1 MKALN
6 CNPAL
11 RNGAQ
16 LLAKAKAADVRA
28 GKADLVAEAEIDL
41 VHEVERKLETRRLCS
56 DATFE
61 ALAVVKALQLDA
73 EQSLDALSRLKS
85 RRRRKV
91 LSFAVIGVLSNAF
104 EDRSHFQKF
113 IQLLDQFG
121 VAEEANSRRS
131 VFNMWLVHEL
141 KFGVPY
147 KGGHPLLVPEV
158 FQRFI
163 QTVQEGDPAVAS
175 FPIELQDLIRAGQVG
190 GAHGGSPVE
199 CKKVLVVSDNW
210 NFFPLAAKALEDDGF
225 EVRYLDF
232 GIIRQAFPNTD
243 RKLGISY
250 QTRSIAGRPTA
261 TAIREALA
269 DRSPLA
275 SDLVGWADVVFCE
288 WLTEGAVWMSHYLQE
303 EKPLIVRL
311 HSYEAFTAYPLIANF
326 RRINGLVFIAPQIR
340 KVLTA
345 LVGEKALLDTVT
357 NVIPNI
363 RDVSNFNFI
372 TRETLTKKTL
382 GMTQYASANK
392 DPIFALD
399 ILKELQVHDPSWR
412 LRFVGKPWG
421 SDVSD
426 SEAQYQLNFKKRL
439 SEFGD
444 SVSVEGYT
452 NDIASWYRSIGF
464 VLSTSQRE
472 GSHESLVEG
481 MLTGAIPVLRN
492 WPMMAPFGAPESVFP
507 DLERVNTAAEA
518 AAYIL
523 QASDQYE
530 IRSKAAADYA
540 VDYVTM
546 DRPEIELP
554 RFVRAVCRPDRIGQS
569 VVAS

>member
-1 MKALN
+1 M
-6 CNPAL
+6 
-11 RNGAQ
+11 
-16 LLAKAKAADVRA
+16 
-28 GKADLVAEAEIDL
+28 AETEVDL

-73 EQSLDALSRLKS
+73 DRSLATISRLKS
-85 RRRRKV
+85 HRRRKV
-91 LSFAVIGVLSNAF
+91 LSSAMIDVLSNAF

-121 VAEEANSRRS
+121 VAEEANSRRR

-147 KGGHPLLVPEV
+147 KGGHPLLAPEV
-158 FQRFI
+158 FQRFMR
-163 QTVQEGDPAVAS
+163 TVHEGDPAVAS
-175 FPIELQDLIRAGQVG
+175 FPIDLQNLIEAGQVG
-190 GAHGGSPVE
+190 GAHGGFPVE
-199 CKKVLVVSDNW
+199 CKKVLVVSENW

-232 GIIRQAFPNTD
+232 GVIRQAFPNSD

-250 QTRSIAGRPTA
+250 QTRSVAGQPPA
-261 TAIREALA
+261 SAVREALA
-269 DRSPLA
+269 DRNPLA

-288 WLTEGAVWMSHYLQE
+288 WLTDGAVWMSRYLQE

-311 HSYEAFTAYPLIANF
+311 HSYEAFTTYPLIANL
-326 RRINGLVFIAPQIR
+326 RRINGLIFIAPQIR

-345 LVGEKALLDTVT
+345 LVGEMALLDTAT
-357 NVIPNI
+357 NVIPNF
-363 RDVSNFNFI
+363 RDVSNFNFL
-372 TRETLTKKTL
+372 TREALSKKTL

-399 ILKELQVHDPSWR
+399 ILKELQVQDPSWK
-412 LRFVGKPWG
+412 LRFVGRPWG
-421 SDVSD
+421 SDVSA
-426 SEAQYQLNFKKRL
+426 SEAQYQLSFKQRL

-492 WPMMAPFGAPESVFP
+492 WPMMAPFGAPKSVFP
-507 DLERVNTAAEA
+507 DLERFDTAAEA

-523 QASDQYE
+523 KASDQYE
-530 IRSKAAADYA
+530 MRSKAAADYA
-540 VDYVTM
+540 VDYVTGAG
-546 DRPEIELP
+546 PEIELP
-554 RFVRAVCRPDRIGQS
+554 RFVRAVCRPDRVEQS
-569 VVAS
+569 MVAS